1 TRRRTLSG
9 QQDQRVGAR
18 WETGKRSVR
27 SSVLW
32 SGVVARPKPHH
43 ARTGWKIPTSYSSV
57 SGAQLAKPGWSTCE
71 PVGFRTRDPPGGAP
85 SQAVTSPVVRAP
97 PVALTA
103 ARQFRIRTG
112 FPGAHRRIWFGEQT
126 STIIQAVRCDRGLTH
141 ACGTSLV
148 REPVTPADSPEARW
162 TTGSRWATGSADEGG
177 ISVRTWRS
185 AILG

>member
-1 TRRRTLSG
+1 
-9 QQDQRVGAR
+9 
-18 WETGKRSVR
+18 
-27 SSVLW
+27 
-32 SGVVARPKPHH
+32 
-43 ARTGWKIPTSYSSV
+43 
-57 SGAQLAKPGWSTCE
+57 
-71 PVGFRTRDPPGGAP
+71 
-85 SQAVTSPVVRAP
+85 AVTSPVVRAP

-148 REPVTPADSPEARW
+148 REPVTPADSPGA
-162 TTGSRWATGSADEGG
+162 RWATGSADEGG

-185 AILG
+185 AVLGYPGDECQRNGHQSDDAHHRVPEDIVRFAADQRRDQDRADDTPEAPRDDHEAVDGSRVSDTEEIPGGRGHGTE